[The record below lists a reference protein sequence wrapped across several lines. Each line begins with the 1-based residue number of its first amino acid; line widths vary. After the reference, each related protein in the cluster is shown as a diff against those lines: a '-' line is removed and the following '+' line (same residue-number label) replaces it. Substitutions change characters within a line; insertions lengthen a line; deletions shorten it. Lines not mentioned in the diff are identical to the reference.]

1 MKSEVLS
8 FFFFVMTQEMK
19 PVRVISFSGGIF
31 PKMYP
36 LPVDGGYFPGVPDE
50 GGVGPVFESGPVE
63 CMGESSLFQ

>member
-1 MKSEVLS
+1 M
-8 FFFFVMTQEMK
+8 
-19 PVRVISFSGGIF
+19 RVISFSGGIF
-31 PKMYP
+31 SKIYP